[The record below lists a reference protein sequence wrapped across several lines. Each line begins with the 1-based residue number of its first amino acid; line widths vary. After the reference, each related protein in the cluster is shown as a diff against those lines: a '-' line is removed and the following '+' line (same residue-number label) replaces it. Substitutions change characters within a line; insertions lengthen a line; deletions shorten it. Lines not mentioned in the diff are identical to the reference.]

1 MGYQATIEKMK
12 LMKLKGMVRAFS
24 SVIEAEIGSNF
35 SPDELVAYLID
46 SEWDERYNRK
56 LTYLLRVAK
65 FRYKVNFS
73 DIDFT
78 NKRNLNK
85 DAILRLSDCQWIKN
99 GKSVVITGATGV
111 GKSFLASAFGNQAC
125 VNNYNT
131 MYFSCMKIFNKLKLA
146 KADGTYIREIEKIKK
161 QDLLI
166 LDDFGLEPL
175 DASSRLIFL
184 EILEDRYKV
193 KSTVIT
199 SQLPMNKWHD
209 VINEPTIADA
219 ICDRIFNH
227 SHIIELKGESMRKIK
242 TKTSD

>member
-24 SVIEAEIGSNF
+24 SVIETEIGSNF
-35 SPDELVAYLID
+35 SPDELIAYLVD

-65 FRYKVNFS
+65 FRYKVSFA

-78 NKRNLNK
+78 KNRNLNK
-85 DAILRLSDCQWIKN
+85 DTILRLSDCQWIKK
-99 GKSVVITGATGV
+99 GKGVIVTGATGV
-111 GKSFLASAFGNQAC
+111 GKSFLVSALGNQAC
-125 VNNYNT
+125 INGYKT
-131 MYFSCMKIFNKLKLA
+131 MYFNCMKIFSKLKIA
-146 KADGTYIREIEKIKK
+146 KADGTYMREMEKIRR

-175 DASSRLIFL
+175 DASGRLIFL

-199 SQLPMNKWHD
+199 SQLPMVKWHD
-209 VINEPTIADA
+209 IINEPTIADA

-227 SHIIELKGESMRKIK
+227 SHIIELKGESMRKREK
-242 TKTSD
+242 NN